1 MVNFILMILAMV
13 LVSVLALPVLILNI
27 ARKIFRKEELKK
39 YFLSVAVG
47 FDQVG
52 GSILYGQEDWT
63 VSSWTYRLEMKG
75 NREAGYFR
83 KFIDFF
89 FGYEHCENSFIKEA
103 QELNFRERS
112 V

>member
-1 MVNFILMILAMV
+1 MVNFIMMILAIT
-13 LVSVLALPVLILNI
+13 LVSVLAVPALILNI
-27 ARKIFRKEELKK
+27 ARKIFRKEKLSE

-63 VSSWTYRLEMKG
+63 VSSWTYRLHATG
-75 NREAGYFR
+75 NKSATIFM

-89 FGYEHCENSFIKEA
+89 FGEDHCEDSFIWEA
-103 QELNFRERS
+103 QQLNFRERG